1 MALAKDAWL
10 SEYEEAAK
18 LADEV
23 AAKVLERNEMVRDN
37 EDPARLVS
45 ATRRKL
51 TILGSKADR
60 LETLLKGGG
69 DQKSRISEK
78 EVKRRSDLLLA
89 LRFRAQQMSKQL
101 NTAQPSNRK
110 TLLGASGADAQKSG
124 QVAETETTAGLDNR
138 GVLILQR
145 RTMQEQDDELADLEK
160 NVKSTKHIAV
170 AIKEELDLQSGL
182 LDDMSADVDSTSS
195 RMQVAQRKLISVT
208 KRASKS
214 CTCVSITAL
223 VCAMVLAIFIAV
235 EVMKRL

>member
-1 MALAKDAWL
+1 MTLATDTWL
-10 SEYEEAAK
+10 AEYEDAAM

-60 LETLLKGGG
+60 LETLLQSGG
-69 DQKSRISEK
+69 QKSISEK

-89 LRFRAQQMSKQL
+89 LRFRAQQMSRQL
-101 NTAQPSNRK
+101 NAAQPSSRK
-110 TLLGASGADAQKSG
+110 TLLGTAAAEPARRG
-124 QVAETETTAGLDNR
+124 QAAETDTTAGLDNR
-138 GVLILQR
+138 GVLVLQR
-145 RTMQEQDDELADLEK
+145 QTMREQDDELADLEK
-160 NVKSTKHIAV
+160 SVKSTKHIAV
-170 AIKEELDLQSGL
+170 TINDELDLQAGL
-182 LDDMSADVDSTSS
+182 LEDMTADVDSTSS

-214 CTCVSITAL
+214 CSCVTI
-223 VCAMVLAIFIAV
+223 VVLALAVVFVTVIVV
-235 EVMKRL
+235 EVVKRL